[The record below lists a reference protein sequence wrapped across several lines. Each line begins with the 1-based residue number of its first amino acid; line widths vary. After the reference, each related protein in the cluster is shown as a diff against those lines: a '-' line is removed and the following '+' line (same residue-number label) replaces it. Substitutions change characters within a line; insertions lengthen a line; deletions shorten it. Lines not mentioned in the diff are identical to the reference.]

1 MKMLIIK
8 TASVYICL
16 RILRGPLKRVGYYRP
31 RSRKMNTLPGQG
43 ATLTH
48 MEASV
53 SDRKREQSVR
63 VGVQQSDMQD
73 NPECRDERGSKNN
86 FDKYDDVVY
95 TQADY

>member
-53 SDRKREQSVR
+53 SDRKREQLPPTVSEGGGATVR
-63 VGVQQSDMQD
+63 YAGQSGM
-73 NPECRDERGSKNN
+73 PR
-86 FDKYDDVVY
+86 
-95 TQADY
+95 